1 MNGFSWKTP
10 LNIIKIDD
18 WVVWGCPYF
27 SKPPSAIIGS
37 TIKSPGPSRAIHQ
50 IPLRP
55 RQEHVIGMWPTLWP
69 FHMQSTGD
77 QLLGPRWIIRDR
89 KQNKIYCH
97 ICLWNYLTKYPS
109 PKQTSDFIPC
119 HMGRII
125 PWFHVSYMAS
135 EKGVPH
141 SIRGYYHIPKPDTQ
155 NNGVIPACNGH
166 TSSWWHWR
174 QWDRLPGASPVTD
187 LQVIS
192 CDFPL
197 AVGKTA
203 AVPMLQQICFW
214 ILEGSR
220 IFEHNMK

>member
-1 MNGFSWKTP
+1 M
-10 LNIIKIDD
+10 I
-18 WVVWGCPYF
+18 WGYPYF

-141 SIRGYYHIPKPDTQ
+141 SIRGLLPHPQARHPEQRGDPSLQWPYEFMVALKAMRSASRCFSCHGSAGDFMWFPSGCGQNSSGSHASADMFLDFGGIP
-155 NNGVIPACNGH
+155 
-166 TSSWWHWR
+166 
-174 QWDRLPGASPVTD
+174 
-187 LQVIS
+187 
-192 CDFPL
+192 DFW
-197 AVGKTA
+197 T
-203 AVPMLQQICFW
+203 
-214 ILEGSR
+214 
-220 IFEHNMK
+220 